1 MRSGKLTRVDYY
13 TVCLHALDKYLASI
27 DRGENVA
34 MTRESVSET
43 RQVMEA
49 MRNNAI
55 SDGYAGQVEHF
66 D

>member
-1 MRSGKLTRVDYY
+1 MRSGKLTRVDYF

-34 MTRESVSET
+34 MTRESV
-43 RQVMEA
+43 MEA

-55 SDGYAGQVEHF
+55 SDGYAAQAEHF